1 MKAFVT
7 VTVAEH
13 GHGSNGTW
21 LLRTRRLLHV
31 AATCLRSSSSV
42 CSCQS
47 NFEESLPWKACPESG
62 WPGLARGRAGQAIIY
77 YRFRAESA
85 AIFFGIF
92 PRPRRRRCQM
102 RGSETGYFFLLG
114 SWQEFCGPLLSCPFG
129 SRRRSSHYAF
139 KLNMQRDAARSRL
152 VLMFSLEITRQT
164 DMPKL
169 PALVIQAV
177 QVASN
182 CDGVASQVFRYS
194 NRFAIVRKGKVI
206 KKTPVCHEPVQ
217 TI

>member
-114 SWQEFCGPLLSCPFG
+114 SWQEFCGPLFVLSVWVAPALQPL
-129 SRRRSSHYAF
+129 RLQVKHAARRSAITACSNVLVGNHTSDGHAKIACACDPGSTGRI
-139 KLNMQRDAARSRL
+139 KLRWS
-152 VLMFSLEITRQT
+152 SLSSI
-164 DMPKL
+164 
-169 PALVIQAV
+169 
-177 QVASN
+177 
-182 CDGVASQVFRYS
+182 QVF
-194 NRFAIVRKGKVI
+194 K
-206 KKTPVCHEPVQ
+206 PVCHS
-217 TI
+217 